1 MVKELEVKILNIDIE
16 QIEVKIL
23 ALGGKLISKELQVN
37 TLIDSSKNPIKS
49 SIDAY
54 LRIRETK
61 DLLNDKETTTL
72 TLKKNLKNNY
82 VRENIE
88 LNTNIENKDV
98 MLEILHDLGFDKIEA
113 GHKKRTSYLL
123 ENARIDLDIWDENTY
138 TYPYMEIEVENEK
151 ALDKIINML
160 EINPENISTKSIVE
174 LRDEL
179 DKE

>member
-16 QIEVKIL
+16 QIEEKVI

-49 SIDAY
+49 SVDAY

-61 DLLNDKETTTL
+61 DLLNGKETTTL

-88 LNTNIENKDV
+88 YNTNIESKDV
-98 MLEILHDLGFDKIEA
+98 MLEILNDLGFDKIQV

-123 ENARIDLDIWDENTY
+123 ENARIDLDIWDEKTY
-138 TYPYMEIEVENEK
+138 PYPYMEIEVGNEK
-151 ALDKIINML
+151 DLDNLINIL
-160 EINPENISTKSIVE
+160 GISPENISTKSIVE
-174 LRDEL
+174 LRSEL